1 MSTEYFLGGNIEGNA
16 PLQLELDN
24 RAICDKVEKKE
35 EEEKKMTKQRKRY
48 SPEKKVEILREHL
61 KNKVP
66 ISQLCEKYGI
76 HPNLFYKWE
85 KQFFEGAINT
95 FANSSKSNRKNSKE
109 EHLKQKIARMQEVI
123 TELTQENIILKKK
136 YNGEI

>member
-1 MSTEYFLGGNIEGNA
+1 MLRFSWNWTIGLSVI
-16 PLQLELDN
+16 
-24 RAICDKVEKKE
+24 RWKKE
-35 EEEKKMTKQRKRY
+35 EEEKEMTKQRKRY

-109 EHLKQKIARMQEVI
+109 EHLKQKISRMQEVI
-123 TELTQENIILKKK
+123 TELTQENITLKKSTMGRFK
-136 YNGEI
+136 K

>member
-1 MSTEYFLGGNIEGNA
+1 VI
-16 PLQLELDN
+16 
-24 RAICDKVEKKE
+24 RWKKE
-35 EEEKKMTKQRKRY
+35 EEEKEMTKQRKRY

-123 TELTQENIILKKK
+123 TELTQENITMGRFKK
-136 YNGEI
+136 